1 MKIKLRVVGI
11 QFSKTVT
18 INKKDPTI
26 EEVMLAAGGGSSD
39 FKFNKAPDGTLHTAS
54 ALIPKTTTS
63 ISSGRSIAAGLYS
76 LSDGIVGDNHIST
89 WQWYLVRKG
98 VQKNTPN
105 GKIEKFSKKL
115 PSAYKLKDGDQI
127 VWRLVIVLDKPTIR
141 KSKTSFKNK
150 VAKLT

>member
-18 INKKDPTI
+18 VTKKNPTI
-26 EEVMLAAGGGSSD
+26 EDVMLAAGGGSSD
-39 FKFNKAPDGTLHTAS
+39 FKFEKAPDGTLRTAS
-54 ALIPKTTTS
+54 AHIPKTTS

-89 WQWYLVRKG
+89 WQWYLVREG
-98 VQKNTPN
+98 IQVNTPN
-105 GKIEKFSKKL
+105 KKIEKFSDKL
-115 PSAYKLKDGDQI
+115 PARYKLKDGDQI
-127 VWRLVIVLDKPTIR
+127 VWRLVIVLDKPTIP
-141 KSKTSFKNK
+141 KSKSAFKNK